1 MSNLLSQ
8 LDWLAPRGKTETSHA
23 AAEKVQLTV
32 RYKREVVL
40 ETLRQA
46 GVRGVIAYDCW
57 QDCFPEGTL
66 ESSIRPRFTELCKK
80 GLAYR
85 TNLKRMN
92 GRGNDES
99 VYRIVD
105 GQ

>member
-1 MSNLLSQ
+1 MSNLISQ
-8 LDWLAPRGKTETSHA
+8 LDWLAPRGKTETSHIT
-23 AAEKVQLTV
+23 VQ
-32 RYKREVVL
+32 YKREVVL
-40 ETLRQA
+40 ETLQQA

-99 VYRIVD
+99 VYRIVI
-105 GQ
+105 